1 MTGKLDRMLREG
13 RAPEVLIRRYLE
25 GQLDAPNIVMK
36 GFVKWELVRNGR
48 VIRDSGGFHPN
59 VITNVG
65 MDSIGAYVTIDTA
78 TTQAK
83 VGTGSAAPAITDVN
97 LQTPIG
103 TAVTRSAVLSNTY
116 TAGPPDYWARQHQY
130 KFLEA
135 NANGNLTE
143 FGTFNSATMFS
154 RQLLKDGT
162 GTPTTITK
170 TATDQLW
177 ITYEIRLYPPTVDVN
192 SVVTISAVN
201 YDVTTR
207 PMQVNGASAW
217 GAFIWAG
224 LTTQRAQTKESNA
237 LLSRT
242 AASDF
247 GNQDQSTIVDT
258 AYVSGNYYIET
269 QTVWDITNANYP
281 SGIGAIAHFYGSN
294 SGFSSSYQMFQ
305 HVFVTTKIPKTNTK
319 KLTLFLRRSWGR
331 YP

>member
-1 MTGKLDRMLREG
+1 
-13 RAPEVLIRRYLE
+13 
-25 GQLDAPNIVMK
+25 
-36 GFVKWELVRNGR
+36 
-48 VIRDSGGFHPN
+48 
-59 VITNVG
+59 
-65 MDSIGAYVTIDTA
+65 
-78 TTQAK
+78 
-83 VGTGSAAPAITDVN
+83 
-97 LQTPIG
+97 
-103 TAVTRSAVLSNTY
+103 
-116 TAGPPDYWARQHQY
+116 
-130 KFLEA
+130 
-135 NANGNLTE
+135 LTE
-143 FGTFNSATMFS
+143 FGTFNGATMFS

-224 LTTQRAQTKESNA
+224 LTTQRAQTKESNV

-242 AASDF
+242 AVSDF
-247 GNQDQSTIVDT
+247 AGGSQDQSTITDT
-258 AYVSGNYYIET
+258 PYVSGNYYIET
-269 QTVWDITNANYP
+269 QTVWDITTANWP
-281 SGIGAIAHFYGSN
+281 SGIGCIAHFYGSN
-294 SGFSSSYQMFQ
+294 SGFSTSYQMFQ
-305 HVFVTTKIPKTNTK
+305 HAFVTTKIPKTNTK